1 MKKLIVLL
9 ACCCL
14 IFSLTVTGTV
24 MNAGADADFS
34 KSPKEFVS
42 GIKVGWNL
50 GNTFDAGWLVNSLSN
65 PSIYE
70 QETACGNPKT
80 TQAII
85 AKVAE
90 SGFNAIRIPVS
101 WGLQT
106 TESNGVYTVNPEL
119 FERLKEVISLCYSY
133 DMYVI
138 INMHHDDQGWLNI
151 SVDDD
156 EWEKIKEKYRQIW
169 EQIADSFKY
178 YNEKLIFEGAN
189 EVTATCVFDGCGTS
203 TGKCWWG
210 HSTDSFERL
219 NELYQIFVDTVRDS
233 GGNNG
238 EGQRYLMLATYGAQW
253 YNNQINHLTIPNGDS
268 HIIVDIHWYAASDQ
282 MNESTRRGF
291 ANTWKSFSNANN
303 VGIVIGECGFSESTS
318 ETTKVSWAG
327 SFVKDLKDTYDI
339 PVFLWDDGGNMKIL
353 ERKYNPPA
361 WSSNS
366 QKYIAAVMEAVG
378 VDTNAEDT
386 QKTTATKPSSTSKPP
401 VSNVLGDID
410 NDGMFTIRDV
420 ILFRRY
426 LVNLDLPDV
435 EEMPETGDYNG
446 DGYYNMKDVFLMRK
460 NLAQLG

>member
-14 IFSLTVTGTV
+14 IFSLTVTGAV

-50 GNTFDAGWLVNSLSN
+50 GNTFDCYTEGVG
-65 PSIYE
+65 PYE
-70 QETACGNPKT
+70 QETSWNNKQAT
-80 TQAII
+80 TQEMI

-90 SGFNAIRIPVS
+90 SGFNAIRIPIS
-101 WGLQT
+101 WGSQV
-106 TESNGVYTVNPEL
+106 TESNGVYTVNPL
-119 FERLKEVISLCYSY
+119 FFKRLKEVISWCYSY

-138 INMHHDDQGWLNI
+138 INMHHDDGKWLNI

-156 EWEKIKEKYRQIW
+156 EWEVVKEKYRQIW
-169 EQIADSFKY
+169 EQVADSFKY

-189 EVTATCVFDGCGTS
+189 EVTATCAFDGCGTG

-238 EGQRYLMLATYGAQW
+238 VGQRYLMLSTYGAQW
-253 YNNQINHLTIPNGDS
+253 YNNQINRLTIPNGDS
-268 HIIVDIHWYAASDQ
+268 HIIVDIHWYAVSDQ
-282 MNESTRRGF
+282 MNESKRRGF
-291 ANTWKSFSNANN
+291 ADTWKSFSNANK
-303 VGIVIGECGFSESTS
+303 VGIVIGECGFYESAS

-339 PVFLWDDGGNMKIL
+339 PVFLWDDGGDMRIL
-353 ERKYNPPA
+353 ERTFNPVN
-361 WSSNS
+361 WSDNS

-378 VDTNAEDT
+378 VNTNAEDT